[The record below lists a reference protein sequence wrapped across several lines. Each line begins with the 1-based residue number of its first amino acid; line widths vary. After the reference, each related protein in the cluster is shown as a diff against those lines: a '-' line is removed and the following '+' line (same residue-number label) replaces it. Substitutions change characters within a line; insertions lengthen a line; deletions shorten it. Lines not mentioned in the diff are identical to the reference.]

1 MSLPSAHQRRCC
13 IIHVGIETERQSDS
27 KASLEPNPNTA
38 LIPNYSIA
46 AVLSLSVTVTNFRML
61 SVTAGW
67 ITIHTC
73 IWIHY
78 YIYPPPV
85 TNQILYHA
93 CACTRTHIHTHTYS
107 STSPWSRLRCLYGY
121 SNAAAG
127 PEPATSPGKH
137 GADLNPLR
145 SGEFLEEYYCAVA
158 GYWYI
163 HCDHL
168 VVWLVDLTL

>member
-46 AVLSLSVTVTNFRML
+46 AGLSLSVTVTNFRML
-61 SVTAGW
+61 SVTSGW

-93 CACTRTHIHTHTYS
+93 CACTRTHIHTHTRIA
-107 STSPWSRLRCLYGY
+107 PPPPGAAYG
-121 SNAAAG
+121 ACM
-127 PEPATSPGKH
+127 ATAMPQL
-137 GADLNPLR
+137 AQNLPL
-145 SGEFLEEYYCAVA
+145 AQVNM
-158 GYWYI
+158 
-163 HCDHL
+163 
-168 VVWLVDLTL
+168 VQKLTLYALGNV